1 LKRFRETLSATNI
14 ALKPTTSLPERVSV
28 GDKVAHALATGF
40 GAGLSPVAPGTFGAI
55 EGVIVFLGILRLA
68 REFSLGLG
76 IQIAIFISINVV
88 IFLIGVAAADRVCHL
103 LKQEDP
109 SRVVI
114 DEVSG
119 QLISLAPVLFFT
131 TLPAIVVGFVLFRFF
146 DILKPYPIRRLER
159 LPGGLGVMADD
170 VLAGV
175 YAAVLVWLGHIL
187 HLI

>member
-1 LKRFRETLSATNI
+1 
-14 ALKPTTSLPERVSV
+14 LPEKVALV
-28 GDKVAHALATGF
+28 DKVAHALATGF

-76 IQIAIFISINVV
+76 IQIAIFIAINIA
-88 IFLIGVAAADRVCHL
+88 IFFVGVAAADRVCRL
-103 LKQEDP
+103 LNQEDP

-119 QLISLAPVLFFT
+119 QLISLTPVLFFT
-131 TLPAIVVGFVLFRFF
+131 TLPAVILGFVLFRFF

-175 YAAVLVWLGHIL
+175 YAAVLVWVGHVL
-187 HLI
+187 HLV